1 MDPDYKISTENNA
14 SDDSSEIVDTQNE
27 TICEETYVTYEYAE
41 LPGKKK
47 WNEKLLIKNRSEVLW
62 MNIVPVI
69 WWV

>member
-1 MDPDYKISTENNA
+1 MKKFPRYNWESISPLQRNLPLLNMDPDYKISTENNA

-47 WNEKLLIKNRSEVLW
+47 
-62 MNIVPVI
+62 
-69 WWV
+69 